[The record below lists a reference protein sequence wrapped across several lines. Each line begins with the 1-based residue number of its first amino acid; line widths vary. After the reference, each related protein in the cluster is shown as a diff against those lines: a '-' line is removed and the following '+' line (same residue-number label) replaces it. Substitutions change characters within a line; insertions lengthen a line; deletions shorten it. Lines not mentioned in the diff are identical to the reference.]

1 MLYHKKKLLQIDLIE
16 NYNESL
22 EFLKSLAA
30 EELPTSLNVEDKD
43 VTLNI
48 RGLYYLAIHSSLMD
62 LDSFLR
68 KTINYFKILK
78 CERYSILDKKPIS
91 YSFNARNVGDV
102 WNFIILEYGLPHLVP
117 VGPTIQYITPLP
129 SEICVCCVED
139 DNNVRNVYRLEITR
153 CYCCKVTNCRQL

>member
-1 MLYHKKKLLQIDLIE
+1 MLYPKKLLQIDLIE

-68 KTINYFKILK
+68 KTINYFKI
-78 CERYSILDKKPIS
+78 
-91 YSFNARNVGDV
+91 
-102 WNFIILEYGLPHLVP
+102 
-117 VGPTIQYITPLP
+117 
-129 SEICVCCVED
+129 
-139 DNNVRNVYRLEITR
+139 
-153 CYCCKVTNCRQL
+153 